1 MTTMRHLIVF
11 LPGIMGSAL
20 QKNGRDAWALSGGAL
35 WSYLTTWGQSVAEL
49 KITSEDPRVDDLGDG
64 VTAARL
70 IEDLHT
76 VPGLVQHAGYG
87 PITRRIPEYF
97 DMTVGSIHAPRD
109 DANFYAFPYDW
120 RRDNRVS
127 ARKLG
132 RFVETQLP
140 KWRAWSGASDAQV
153 ILIGHSMGGLVARF
167 YVEALGGWKHCR
179 ALITIGSPHRGAL
192 GAVDTLSNGFKKLVW
207 DFSGLVRSFSSIH
220 QLLPVYPA
228 VRVDGAWVR
237 PAETDA
243 IPNVERERAVAA
255 RVEFHDAIRLARE
268 SHLNEPGY
276 RQLLIPWVGTRQDT
290 SQSAEVV
297 NGVLRL
303 SYDPPAG
310 LAAALADGD
319 GTVPR
324 VSTTPAGLENQQIE
338 RFVVERHGW
347 MTNAESALEP
357 LLDTLQQVGAPAVP
371 GDFHGA
377 LESTTR
383 AALGLRLESVFY
395 PEETPE
401 VGLRVHAASE
411 PVELRL
417 TVQSTEPGAAPVVR
431 EVRVAPDEPHVETFA
446 DLAPGLYRLTVG
458 PVTRSAAAP
467 EPVHGAFEVVA

>member
-11 LPGIMGSAL
+11 LPGIMGSVL
-20 QKNGRDAWALSGGAL
+20 QKNGHDAWALSGGAL
-35 WSYLTTWGQSVAEL
+35 WSYLTTWGQSVSQLQIAQ
-49 KITSEDPRVDDLGDG
+49 EDPGADDLGDG

-76 VPGLVQHAGYG
+76 VPGLVEHAGYG

-140 KWRAWSGASDAQV
+140 KWRAWSGARDAQV
-153 ILIGHSMGGLVARF
+153 ILIGHSMGGLVSRY

-192 GAVDTLSNGFKKLVW
+192 GALDTLSNGFKKLAW
-207 DFSGLVRSFSSIH
+207 DFSGLVRSFTSIH
-220 QLLPVYPA
+220 QLLPIYPA
-228 VRVDGAWVR
+228 VRVDGGWVR
-237 PAETDA
+237 PADTDG
-243 IPNVERERAVAA
+243 IPRVDRARAAAA
-255 RVEFHDAIRLARE
+255 RETFHEAIRRARE

-303 SYDPPAG
+303 SYAPPAG
-310 LAAALADGD
+310 LAPALADGD

-324 VSTTPAGLENQQIE
+324 VSTTPSGLENQQLE

-377 LESTTR
+377 LEATNR
-383 AALGLRLESVFY
+383 PALGLRLESVFY
-395 PEETPE
+395 PETAPA
-401 VGLRVHAASE
+401 VGLRVH
-411 PVELRL
+411 
-417 TVQSTEPGAAPVVR
+417 GADAPVNIRLEVRAVAPGSAPVIR
-431 EVRVAPDEPHVETFA
+431 EVSVAPDESRTETFEGLA
-446 DLAPGLYRLTVG
+446 AGLYQLTAASVAPG
-458 PVTRSAAAP
+458 AAAP
-467 EPVHGAFEVVA
+467 APVHGAFEVVA

>member
-1 MTTMRHLIVF
+1 
-11 LPGIMGSAL
+11 
-20 QKNGRDAWALSGGAL
+20 
-35 WSYLTTWGQSVAEL
+35 
-49 KITSEDPRVDDLGDG
+49 
-64 VTAARL
+64 
-70 IEDLHT
+70 
-76 VPGLVQHAGYG
+76 
-87 PITRRIPEYF
+87 
-97 DMTVGSIHAPRD
+97 
-109 DANFYAFPYDW
+109 
-120 RRDNRVS
+120 DNRVS

-324 VSTTPAGLENQQIE
+324 VSTTP
-338 RFVVERHGW
+338 
-347 MTNAESALEP
+347 
-357 LLDTLQQVGAPAVP
+357 
-371 GDFHGA
+371 
-377 LESTTR
+377 
-383 AALGLRLESVFY
+383 
-395 PEETPE
+395 
-401 VGLRVHAASE
+401 
-411 PVELRL
+411 
-417 TVQSTEPGAAPVVR
+417 
-431 EVRVAPDEPHVETFA
+431 
-446 DLAPGLYRLTVG
+446 
-458 PVTRSAAAP
+458 
-467 EPVHGAFEVVA
+467 